1 MSSASNAFSTLVA
14 EQNLKKYQDE
24 STKVSSVSVSLVYF
38 FPSIV
43 TDFQSFWT
51 SRGLP
56 LVFKS
61 ISSGNLI
68 GSWSS
73 GILVTSFFSL

>member
-43 TDFQSFWT
+43 TNFQSFWT

-61 ISSGNLI
+61 TLSGNLI

-73 GILVTSFFSL
+73 GILIISFLSL